1 MNVKNS
7 GVLPKEAVRCA
18 IYARTASNL
27 VRQSS
32 AAEQIELCIQS
43 GLERR

>member
-18 IYARTASNL
+18 TGTRIWVYKG
-27 VRQSS
+27 VRDRSKRK
-32 AAEQIELCIQS
+32 LCA
-43 GLERR
+43 